1 MYNDERLAKL
11 GGWPDGFGL
20 IPAQYPSIIGY
31 IIGLIMGFVTVN
43 YAFQPFWLRNDGICV
58 AFLFFTVL
66 CFGFA
71 IYNWDKVYKDC
82 MQKGIRI
89 EAEQSRRS
97 EEATQ
102 KRNQDYKKSQ
112 IDYASQLHHKGG
124 LANLQAACNIYSTYG
139 YSVREIS
146 MEIAQEKEKSLDYDG
161 AISGFEELGLY
172 DDAKRVRRKKLDEK
186 RVDQTVVH
194 GDYVDDRDTTY
205 IDDRDTIVKDSVISK
220 SSIGAGGKS
229 KGEQIKVIKDLLDSG
244 AIDDDEF
251 KQMKKEILG
260 K

>member
-1 MYNDERLAKL
+1 MYDEDRLAKL
-11 GGWPDGFGL
+11 GGWPEGMGL
-20 IPAQYPSIIGY
+20 IPAQYPSIIAY
-31 IIGLIMGFVTVN
+31 IIGLIMMFVTGD
-43 YAFQPFWLRNDGICV
+43 YAFQAWYLRNDGICV

-71 IYNWDKVYKDC
+71 VHNWNKVYEDC
-82 MQKGIRI
+82 KQEGRRI
-89 EAEQSRRS
+89 ESGEKRRS
-97 EEATQ
+97 EKAVR
-102 KRNQDYKKSQ
+102 KRDEDHKKSQ
-112 IDYASQLHHKGG
+112 LDYASQLHNRGG
-124 LANLQAACNIYSTYG
+124 LTNLQEACHIYSTYG

-146 MEIAQEKEKSLDYDG
+146 IEMAQEKERLLDYDG
-161 AISGFEELGLY
+161 AITGFEEFGLY

-194 GDYVDDRDTTY
+194 GDYVDDRDT
-205 IDDRDTIVKDSVISK
+205 IVKDSVVSK